1 MNDVTKILSRR
12 LKMLSYEK
20 GCTMKQIAN
29 SVGCPDSSVCRWL
42 NGKRI
47 PKADSIAKLAVYIDV
62 SADYLLGL
70 SDKKEREK

>member
-12 LKMLSYEK
+12 LKALSYEK
-20 GCTMKQIAN
+20 GCTMRQVAN
-29 SVGCPDSSVCRWL
+29 RVSCTDATVCRWL
-42 NGKRI
+42 NGNRI
-47 PKADSIAKLAVYIDV
+47 PKADSIAKLAVYFDV